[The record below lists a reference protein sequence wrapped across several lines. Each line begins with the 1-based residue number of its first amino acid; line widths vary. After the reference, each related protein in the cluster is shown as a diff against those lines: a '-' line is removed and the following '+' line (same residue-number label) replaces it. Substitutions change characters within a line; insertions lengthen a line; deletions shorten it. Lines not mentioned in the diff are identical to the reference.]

1 VVLVFLLHN
10 QQKLRS
16 SSAGNMTANPG
27 EIWHRNPGALEEKRT
42 VTPAGNGVPFAIM
55 SATLV
60 SGLRRPE
67 KVMILGVDS
76 ISVDGTVFYDC
87 LNLKTNKKLNLDF
100 PQLEKHYT
108 LIYSPETKETVT

>member
-1 VVLVFLLHN
+1 MTN
-10 QQKLRS
+10 Q
-16 SSAGNMTANPG
+16 ANPG
-27 EIWHRNPGALEEKRT
+27 EIWHRNEGALQENTKII
-42 VTPAGNGVPFAIM
+42 PPGGGVPFAIM

-76 ISVDGTVFYDC
+76 ISVDGTIFYDC

-108 LIYSPETKETVT
+108 LIYSSETKETKETKT